1 MKNLFSL
8 ILALAILFA
17 NGAILR
23 ALENKAPIDAPVP
36 KRDDTGRTTPLKL
49 TILYDNYVFAE
60 GTKADWGFSCLIE
73 GTKKTILFD
82 TGGKSDVLFHN
93 INHLKVNLKKVDLI
107 VISHNHWDHTGG
119 LASVLEKNHDVC
131 VYTPH
136 SFPHDF
142 VEKVEQAKAKVIPVK
157 ESTKICEDVYL
168 TGEMGQRIKEQSLIL
183 DTPKGL
189 VIITGCSHPG
199 IVDIVK
205 KAKELLNKNVYL
217 VFGGFHLMRHSKA
230 QVKDIISQFKE
241 LGVAY
246 CGATHCTGDEA
257 IALFKEAYGENYV
270 QIGTGRILTITD
282 KGLR

>member
-168 TGEMGQRIKEQSLIL
+168 TGEMGQRIKEQSL
-183 DTPKGL
+183 
-189 VIITGCSHPG
+189 
-199 IVDIVK
+199 
-205 KAKELLNKNVYL
+205 
-217 VFGGFHLMRHSKA
+217 
-230 QVKDIISQFKE
+230 QFKE